1 MTHKTCLILA
11 GPTAAGKTALAIQ
24 LAQALDTEIL
34 SADSRQCYRGMPIG
48 TAQPTAAERAAVP
61 HHFIDE
67 FPITDGLNAA
77 FYEAYGLRVLKE
89 IFRKK
94 DLAVVVGGTGL
105 YIKALLEGLDE
116 MPEVIPEIAAAV
128 EAGYK
133 ENGPEWLREKLLAE
147 DPKTFA
153 AIDNRNPARLLRA
166 LSFHRS
172 TGKSLMDFRKNAPV
186 ERPFRT
192 IKIALDLPRPV
203 LYDRINQRV
212 DAMMEAGLLEE
223 VKSLLP
229 FRNLRPLQTVGYSE
243 LFRHLDGEW
252 TLEEAV
258 DKIKQHTRNYAKRQL
273 TWFRNAGGYKW
284 VDAGAAD
291 AVERVLNAV

>member
-11 GPTAAGKTALAIQ
+11 GPTAVGKTALAVAV
-24 LAQALDTEIL
+24 AQALGTEVL
-34 SADSRQCYRGMPIG
+34 SADSRQCYQGMAIG
-48 TAQPTAAERAAVP
+48 TAQPTEAERAAVP
-61 HHFIDE
+61 HHFIDC
-67 FPITDGLNAA
+67 FPVTEGLNAA
-77 FYEAYGLRVLKE
+77 FYEAYGLRVLEE

-94 DLAVVVGGTGL
+94 DVAVVVGGTGL

-116 MPEVIPEIAAAV
+116 MPKVIPEIAAAV

-166 LSFHRS
+166 LAFHRS
-172 TGKSLMDFRKNAPV
+172 TGKSLVDFRKNAPV
-186 ERPFRT
+186 ERPFRVV
-192 IKIALDLPRPV
+192 KMALDLPRPA
-203 LYDRINQRV
+203 LYDRINRRV

-258 DKIKQHTRNYAKRQL
+258 EKIKQHTRNYAKRQL
-273 TWFRNAGGYKW
+273 TWFRNAGGY
-284 VDAGAAD
+284 
-291 AVERVLNAV
+291 